1 MLPKSRRGRGGLPN
15 PYPQDSKFREKTR
28 QNELHPN
35 LLLYRAITMKLFILA
50 LLLAVSPASGA
61 ATDGQWTFGDYQVVA
76 WYPNAMTSGYR
87 ILQKGDEV
95 FSTTTAGFRIISVAH
110 GKEVDLPQPTVSD
123 ITGDGAA
130 DLIVEEYPHEA
141 GCCWAY
147 SIFQLG
153 ANFREIAHLSGFKS
167 PMTFEDVN
175 RNAVYEIT
183 GEDWSFN
190 DWYSS
195 APIVFGYVRGEY
207 RLATGLMRRP
217 APSAA
222 TLAAQ
227 ARKFNAAV
235 KPAGLAAP
243 PEAYQYMLDLV
254 YSGNAKSAWR
264 LLELLQLGKAAQDK
278 TAFHD
283 DFVEH
288 LKASPYWDAIHNLN
302 GQL

>member
-1 MLPKSRRGRGGLPN
+1 
-15 PYPQDSKFREKTR
+15 
-28 QNELHPN
+28 
-35 LLLYRAITMKLFILA
+35 MKVFKLT
-50 LLLAVSPASGA
+50 LLLAVLPAWAAGA
-61 ATDGQWTFGDYQVVA
+61 DGRWTFGDYQVIA
-76 WYPNAMTSGYR
+76 WYPNAVTAGYR

-95 FSTTTAGFRIISVAH
+95 FSTTTAGFRIISVAR
-110 GKEVDLPQPTVSD
+110 GKEVELPQPAVSD
-123 ITGDGAA
+123 ITGDGAP

-153 ANFREIAHLSGFKS
+153 ANFRQMAHVSGFTS

-175 RNAVYEIT
+175 RNSVYEIT
-183 GEDWSFN
+183 GQDWSFN
-190 DWYSS
+190 DWYAT
-195 APIVFGYVRGEY
+195 APIILGHIRGEY

-222 TLAAQ
+222 VLATK
-227 ARKFNAAV
+227 ARKFNAAA
-235 KPAGLAAP
+235 KPAGLAVA

-264 LLELLQLGKAAQDK
+264 LLDLLQLAKDAQDK
-278 TAFHD
+278 AAFRD

-288 LKASPYWDAIHNLN
+288 LKASPYWDAIHDLN
-302 GQL
+302 GRL